1 MSPSSRTAVAF
12 TLVAA
17 CALACAANDF
27 PGGSAPSAT
36 TVPDSTRVSWAAAC
50 DVALQQLDALLA
62 ARDADPAASFGDIAE
77 ARSLRSEA
85 LDLMA
90 ASDYE
95 LAFDLIVRAISVL
108 EPSP

>member
-1 MSPSSRTAVAF
+1 MSPSSRTTVAL
-12 TLVAA
+12 TWVAA

-27 PGGSAPSAT
+27 PASSEPAAIAAADSAS
-36 TVPDSTRVSWAAAC
+36 SSWAAAC

-62 ARDADPAASFGDIAE
+62 ARASDSTASVADLAE

-90 ASDYE
+90 VSDYE
-95 LAFDLIVRAISVL
+95 LAFDLIARAISVL
-108 EPSP
+108 ERAP